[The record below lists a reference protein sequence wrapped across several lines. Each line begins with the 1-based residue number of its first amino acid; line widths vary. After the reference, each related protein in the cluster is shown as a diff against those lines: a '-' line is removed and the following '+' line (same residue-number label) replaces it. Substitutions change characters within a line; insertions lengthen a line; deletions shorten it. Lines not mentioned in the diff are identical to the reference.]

1 MDKFWKNIAGIRNFR
16 IRKHLTA
23 IIIVF
28 AVLVIAFLYFAYGK
42 TDGHIISQILGIS
55 AKATPAPTGVPIR
68 IFDTPVPRI
77 TQTAPTEVPQQDTES
92 PISLVDCVGPDGKR
106 LQVTKR
112 ECDEFN
118 LAWHPE
124 LVIITCQ
131 IDSQCGGGSIQL
143 QRGVCENSTCCQIG
157 DKWTFYQDK
166 NKCVQDQ
173 NTYNASLP
181 TPTPLPTSTPTP
193 TPTPTQQEVNLQLY
207 NQCIADAQNAYNQ
220 QRQACLSV
228 YGGGR
233 TGMACIQRVLQVGQ
247 QAVNNCN
254 VQYPH

>member
-1 MDKFWKNIAGIRNFR
+1 MEKFWKNIDR
-16 IRKHLTA
+16 IRYLKIREHLTVIITVLA
-23 IIIVF
+23 I
-28 AVLVIAFLYFAYGK
+28 LVIAFLYFAYDK

-55 AKATPAPTGVPIR
+55 VKVTPAPTGVPIR
-68 IFDTPVPRI
+68 IFDTPAPRI
-77 TQTAPTEVPQQDTES
+77 TQTAPTEVPQQDT
-92 PISLVDCVGPDGKR
+92 ISTANLVDCVGPDGKR
-106 LQVTKR
+106 LRATKQ

-124 LVIITCQ
+124 LVIVTCQ

-173 NTYNASLP
+173 NIYNVNLP

-207 NQCIADAQNAYNQ
+207 NQCISNAQNAYNQ
-220 QRQACLSV
+220 QKGECLSL
-228 YGGGR
+228 YGGRR
-233 TGMACIQRVLQVGQ
+233 TGMECIQQALQIGQ
-247 QAVNNCN
+247 RAVNNCN
-254 VQYPH
+254 LQYPH